1 MLLVLARE
9 ASLRGRLWAQYC
21 LLVAWVQ
28 DVVERHCQGNME
40 SMESSCRA
48 LEGESGCGDSGGGCD
63 PASQE
68 KVHKVKGSESE
79 CQQLLQG

>member
-1 MLLVLARE
+1 
-9 ASLRGRLWAQYC
+9 
-21 LLVAWVQ
+21 
-28 DVVERHCQGNME
+28 ME